1 MTDSQLNELA
11 FEVLGQFRSIFGS
24 AKNHFRRIEEQ
35 CGISGSQ
42 LWILKEVIECPDIG
56 ITELSKK
63 LSTHQTTCSLL
74 VEKLV
79 KRGLIT
85 KERSQ
90 EDQRR
95 VGLKGTDEGET
106 VLARAPGP
114 VEGIVPS
121 ALRAMD
127 MKSLVVLN
135 QSLTGLISLL
145 EEYDEDLASKPLA
158 DI

>member
-1 MTDSQLNELA
+1 MIESQINELA
-11 FEVLGQFRSIFGS
+11 FEVLGQFRSIYGS
-24 AKNHFRRIEEQ
+24 AKNHFKSIEEQ

-42 LWILKEVIECPDIG
+42 LWILKEVIECPNIG

-95 VGLKGTDEGET
+95 VGLKSTDDGEA
-106 VLARAPGP
+106 VLKRAPGP
-114 VEGIVPS
+114 VEGILPS
-121 ALRAMD
+121 ALREMN
-127 MKSLVVLN
+127 MESLGALN
-135 QSLTGLISLL
+135 QSLKTLISLL
-145 EEYDEDLASKPLA
+145 KEYDEELASKPLA